1 MLSTP
6 KSSVVGYEHAVMK
19 SVPDAQNAVL
29 VTAKEMLR
37 RGLVEGTSGNISA
50 RLADGNVVCTPS
62 SVDYAE
68 MLLDDLVVVNPAGEV
83 VLGKAGRS
91 PTSELQLHL
100 ACYAAFEDVGSVVH
114 AHPVWA
120 TMFAC
125 SHEPVPACV
134 DEFTM
139 YIGGD
144 VRCAEYA
151 MSGSADVGENAIAA
165 LQGRGA
171 ALLANHG
178 LVAVGPSPSKVLH
191 IVALVE
197 RTAQIAWGARA
208 LGGIVPIPDKVNQ
221 DFAGV
226 YQLMRSL

>member
-1 MLSTP
+1 MRTVEQAH
-6 KSSVVGYEHAVMK
+6 K
-19 SVPDAQNAVL
+19 AVL
-29 VTAKEMLR
+29 ATAKELLR

-50 RLADGNVVCTPS
+50 RQTDGTIVCTPS
-62 SVDYAE
+62 SVDYQA
-68 MLLDDLVVVNPAGEV
+68 MVLQDLVVVDTE
-83 VLGKAGRS
+83 GKVISCADDRS
-91 PTSELQLHL
+91 PTSELALHL
-100 ACYAAFEDVGSVVH
+100 ACYRAFEDIGSVIH

-125 SHEPVPACV
+125 SHQPLEACV

-139 YIGGD
+139 YVGGD

-151 MSGSADVGENAIAA
+151 MSGSAEVGTNAVAA
-165 LQGRGA
+165 LQDRGA

-178 LVAVGPSPSKVLH
+178 MVAIGPSPAKVLH

-208 LGGIVPIPDKVNQ
+208 LGGVVPIPAKASD
-221 DFAGV
+221 DFVGV